1 MTEELF
7 GDMRGLNLWT
17 YRRGLHKGT
26 RMRVED
32 WMRRKPVTI
41 SPQETLRTA
50 WRIIREHR
58 IRHLPV
64 VEQGRLVGIVTD
76 RDLRHAL
83 PSRAASLEM
92 HEIPYLAEK
101 VRIWEVMARAVV
113 TIHRDAPVEEAAHLL
128 LKYRIGGLPV
138 VKGETLVGI
147 ITKTDL
153 LRALIHRKQGQ
164 ALRQPSSKTARKA
177 RS

>member
-1 MTEELF
+1 
-7 GDMRGLNLWT
+7 
-17 YRRGLHKGT
+17 
-26 RMRVED
+26 MRVED
-32 WMRRKPVTI
+32 WMRRRPVSI

-92 HEIPYLAEK
+92 
-101 VRIWEVMARAVV
+101 
-113 TIHRDAPVEEAAHLL
+113 
-128 LKYRIGGLPV
+128 
-138 VKGETLVGI
+138 
-147 ITKTDL
+147 
-153 LRALIHRKQGQ
+153 
-164 ALRQPSSKTARKA
+164 
-177 RS
+177 

>member
-1 MTEELF
+1 MQV
-7 GDMRGLNLWT
+7 
-17 YRRGLHKGT
+17 K
-26 RMRVED
+26 D
-32 WMRRKPVTI
+32 WMRRRPVTV
-41 SPQETLRTA
+41 SPQETLRSA

-64 VEQGRLVGIVTD
+64 VERGRLVGIVTD

-83 PSRAASLEM
+83 PSRAVGLET
-92 HEIPYLAEK
+92 HEIPHLAEK
-101 VRIWEVMARAVV
+101 VSIWEVMARAVV
-113 TIHRDAPVEEAAHLL
+113 TIDREAPIEEAARLL

-153 LRALIHRKQGQ
+153 VRALLERQEGSRPRPTSRK
-164 ALRQPSSKTARKA
+164 RARRTPRKS
-177 RS
+177 RTR

>member
-1 MTEELF
+1 
-7 GDMRGLNLWT
+7 
-17 YRRGLHKGT
+17 
-26 RMRVED
+26 MRVEG

-64 VEQGRLVGIVTD
+64 VERGRLVGIVTD

-83 PSRAASLEM
+83 PSRAVSLEM

-113 TIHRDAPVEEAAHLL
+113 TIHREAPIEEAARLL
-128 LKYRIGGLPV
+128 LQYRIGGLPV
-138 VKGETLVGI
+138 VRGEILVGI

-153 LRALIHRKQGQ
+153 LRALLHRDQESSTH
-164 ALRQPSSKTARKA
+164 PSSRKKARKA
-177 RS
+177 RRRPTTR